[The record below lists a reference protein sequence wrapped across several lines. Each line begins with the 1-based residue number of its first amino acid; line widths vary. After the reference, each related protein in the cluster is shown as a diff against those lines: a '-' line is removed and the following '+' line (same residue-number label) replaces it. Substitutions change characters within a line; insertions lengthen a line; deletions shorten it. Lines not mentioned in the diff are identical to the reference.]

1 MIIHTELILNPTNP
15 SQTDNKIE
23 RRLDLQQN
31 NMNTGYY
38 MNKLLQTHN
47 VSNMAL
53 MQNQRQEELNLFDK
67 SFKNIDYKIDQV
79 KGSGGA
85 ARQFVRDNLHPVLN
99 DIRKSRSLG
108 EAGKIARDL
117 EEYVIAK
124 RQKWLYE
131 NKESYEGHF
140 KLSNSNCHFIFTLSK
155 STYDNE
161 EKILMFANKVEALIE
176 NNYDIR
182 IDELEEELKIRG
194 FVKTAKEM
202 STLLRD

>member
-67 SFKNIDYKIDQV
+67 SFKNIDYKIDE
-79 KGSGGA
+79 
-85 ARQFVRDNLHPVLN
+85 FRDNMAKKLFEL
-99 DIRKSRSLG
+99 KSSLERPKVPILG
-108 EAGKIARDL
+108 VGKMMNMPYSSPLSNSDLSKFRPATDVNSLLSMKNNFQDTMSKIQNAQDSLMSMAGGNN
-117 EEYVIAK
+117 AK
-124 RQKWLYE
+124 GQ
-131 NKESYEGHF
+131 NKESKREGER
-140 KLSNSNCHFIFTLSK
+140 KLRNKSK
-155 STYDNE
+155 IIKRGKRNRRNH
-161 EKILMFANKVEALIE
+161 KI
-176 NNYDIR
+176 
-182 IDELEEELKIRG
+182 
-194 FVKTAKEM
+194 
-202 STLLRD
+202 